1 MLKKVF
7 NERFLCSRYDAKGV
21 KLTAK
26 TGNLT
31 KKLLFLGRFIFFAQS
46 LACAQLGEIKLEF
59 DFDINTTWKIKFHQ
73 SINSFL
79 CWVDNVDETFM
90 RTHFKLLA

>member
-7 NERFLCSRYDAKGV
+7 NERFLCSRHDAKSF

-31 KKLLFLGRFIFFAQS
+31 KKPLFLGRFIFFAQS
-46 LACAQLGEIKLEF
+46 LACAQMYEI
-59 DFDINTTWKIKFHQ
+59 N
-73 SINSFL
+73 
-79 CWVDNVDETFM
+79 
-90 RTHFKLLA
+90 